1 MTLIIEDLLPYQ
13 QRVIEEKGDL
23 DSKISKLSA
32 YTESKEFRKLDYE
45 NQLLLYKQLLIMYK
59 YRVVL
64 IDRILLF

>member
-1 MTLIIEDLLPYQ
+1 MSLIIEDLLPYQ
-13 QRVIEEKGDL
+13 QRVLEEKDDL
-23 DSKISKLSA
+23 DSKISKLTT
-32 YTESKEFRKLDYE
+32 YTESEGFRKLDYG